1 MTASNSNGDS
11 EPYEFKVSV
20 SDLSIP
26 VITLVGDALIRQT
39 MGEDF
44 SDPGATVEDN
54 VDNDLT
60 AEVSGQVDTSKAGIY
75 VFDLRSN

>member
-1 MTASNSNGDS
+1 
-11 EPYEFKVSV
+11 
-20 SDLSIP
+20 
-26 VITLVGDALIRQT
+26 

-60 AEVSGQVDTSKAGIY
+60 AEVSGQVDTAKAGVY
-75 VFDLRSN
+75 V